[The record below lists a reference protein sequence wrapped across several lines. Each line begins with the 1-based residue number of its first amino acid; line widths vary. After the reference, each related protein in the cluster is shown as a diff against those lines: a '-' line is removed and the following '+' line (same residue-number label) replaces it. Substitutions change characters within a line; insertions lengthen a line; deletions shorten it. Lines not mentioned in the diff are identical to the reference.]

1 MLGHLLT
8 VILTLSVP
16 ELQTGTAADSIVSA
30 QVTSSAVFPDAR
42 VIGEK
47 TISSLPVSS
56 AADILRYS
64 SSLQL
69 KDYGGLGGMKTV
81 NVRSLGSQH
90 TSVFI
95 DGIRI
100 GNVQNGQTDLG
111 RYSAEDLQSVTM
123 YSSQTSSLLA
133 SASEISASSAV
144 LLATRQ
150 PDFSE
155 PFSVKSSLTYGSFT
169 SPAAY
174 CSYSRRLSP
183 ELYLKLIGDV
193 KSTRG
198 NYPFTYVNAAGAD
211 TTETRKNSDLFSWH
225 LESSLYYTH
234 SNHNISAKIYW
245 YSSGRGLPGPVIRQ
259 AGQFR
264 NGDRQWDRNLFAQA
278 QYSYTKPSFG
288 VKIRGKYAD
297 DRCRYLQDTTDNQ
310 AVRFLDQ
317 HFRQREA
324 YLSVSSFYRY
334 GNLSVAGSWDGIFTR
349 LDTDVPEFRPA
360 QRFSSLVSLR
370 AVYTSGNFSVN
381 GSATYN
387 HTSGNQSPTYDKIS
401 PFISIRW
408 NIRDFSLL
416 LWYKNSFRLPTFN
429 DLYYL
434 LIGNSD
440 LRPESTRQWNAGLTW
455 NRSFSPLLEYVGL
468 SADVY
473 YGSVKDKIVAVPTMF
488 IWRMSNIGKVETI
501 GTDINLQANLHWA
514 DGWETNLQLSYNF
527 MQAEDITDRTSKV
540 WRNQIAY
547 TPRHSGAA
555 NCTLALPWFNL
566 SYSLFYASER
576 YTSSYNDDDTRI
588 APYTDH
594 GLSLSR
600 QFAWGRHRLR
610 VQMDALNLGNKN
622 YEIVRFYPMPGRN
635 YKLTLHYE
643 F

>member
-211 TTETRKNSDLFSWH
+211 TTETSKNSELFSWH
-225 LESSLYYTH
+225 MESSLYYTH
-234 SNHNISAKIYW
+234 SNHNLSAKIYW

-401 PFISIRW
+401 PFFSIS
-408 NIRDFSLL
+408 
-416 LWYKNSFRLPTFN
+416 
-429 DLYYL
+429 
-434 LIGNSD
+434 
-440 LRPESTRQWNAGLTW
+440 
-455 NRSFSPLLEYVGL
+455 
-468 SADVY
+468 
-473 YGSVKDKIVAVPTMF
+473 
-488 IWRMSNIGKVETI
+488 
-501 GTDINLQANLHWA
+501 
-514 DGWETNLQLSYNF
+514 
-527 MQAEDITDRTSKV
+527 RT
-540 WRNQIAY
+540 
-547 TPRHSGAA
+547 
-555 NCTLALPWFNL
+555 
-566 SYSLFYASER
+566 
-576 YTSSYNDDDTRI
+576 TSSGTTRF
-588 APYTDH
+588 
-594 GLSLSR
+594 GFS
-600 QFAWGRHRLR
+600 FA
-610 VQMDALNLGNKN
+610 
-622 YEIVRFYPMPGRN
+622 
-635 YKLTLHYE
+635 
-643 F
+643 

>member
-56 AADILRYS
+56 AADILRYA

-81 NVRSLGSQH
+81 NIRSLGSQH

-95 DGIRI
+95 DGIRL

-234 SNHNISAKIYW
+234 SNHNLSAKIYW

-324 YLSVSSFYRY
+324 YLSVSSFYKY
-334 GNLSVAGSWDGIFTR
+334 GNFSAAGSWDGIFTR

-429 DLYYL
+429 DLYYSSSPNL
-434 LIGNSD
+434 NSS
-440 LRPESTRQWNAGLTW
+440 LKPETAGQYNLTV
-455 NRSFSPLLEYVGL
+455 SHSL
-468 SADVY
+468 SADIFS
-473 YGSVKDKIVAVPTMF
+473 GSASVSLWYNRIKDKITGIPSANQFKWSVMNFGLVRAYGISLTSENTFDIRNIALSVLLNYDFNVSRDFTDPESMWYKGLLPYSPKHSFSASASLGFGKWDFSVCCICSSARYRSVANTAANRLEPYAECDIV
-488 IWRMSNIGKVETI
+488 ISRDILGWLKAKVELCNV
-501 GTDINLQANLHWA
+501 TD
-514 DGWETNLQLSYNF
+514 
-527 MQAEDITDRTSKV
+527 SK
-540 WRNQIAY
+540 
-547 TPRHSGAA
+547 
-555 NCTLALPWFNL
+555 
-566 SYSLFYASER
+566 
-576 YTSSYNDDDTRI
+576 
-588 APYTDH
+588 
-594 GLSLSR
+594 
-600 QFAWGRHRLR
+600 
-610 VQMDALNLGNKN
+610 
-622 YEIVRFYPMPGRN
+622 YEIVSRYPLPGFN
-635 YKLTLHYE
+635 FKAGLM
-643 F
+643 FDF